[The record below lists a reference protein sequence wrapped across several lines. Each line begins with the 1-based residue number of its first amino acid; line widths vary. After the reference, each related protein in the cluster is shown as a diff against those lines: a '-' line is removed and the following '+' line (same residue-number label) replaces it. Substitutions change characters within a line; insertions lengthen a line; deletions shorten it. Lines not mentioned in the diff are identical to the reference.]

1 MNKNDESERN
11 GFVWPVILKNP
22 NAHANVDFY
31 YGPYDSLD
39 SLKEGVPNDLWVPG
53 FTAAVQ
59 DENGVVTEWWVQGEG
74 ASAHWEQ
81 KGVRHDT
88 YVALKG
94 VLHSMAELEAIE
106 KPEVGDM
113 YLVPE
118 EGETGSFLEYVY
130 TGDKWELLG
139 RNSGKTRGVLTMIES
154 DGTKKFNGYT
164 DMSVDLSKYAKKSEI
179 LKPSLSFM
187 YMDPGE
193 GYSYY
198 YDNDGLKQYSGL
210 TMMRYTDDHPSSD
223 GSRFAVEIGP
233 VKDYFNIIV
242 TLNGAYYRYGRW
254 KRWRLNPLV
263 LAVRIS
269 HDADGN
275 LTTEPLYDP
284 YGLERV
290 GLSTTVEYQRY
301 TLTHHLKTSGIVKG
315 IGTYSVMGS
324 VEAQPLFPTS
334 AFMSFVVKS
343 PDTVDFFLS
352 SGSTETEVVEF
363 AECDLFFYDFT
374 VY

>member
-59 DENGVVTEWWVQGEG
+59 DEDGVVTEWWVQGEG
-74 ASAHWEQ
+74 ASARWEQ

-94 VLHSMAELEAIE
+94 VLQSLDELEAIE

-139 RNSGKTRGVLTMIES
+139 RNSSKTRGVLTMIES
-154 DGTKKFNGYT
+154 DGAKEFNGYT
-164 DMSVDLSKYAKKSEI
+164 DMSVDLSKYAKKDEI
-179 LKPSLSFM
+179 LKPYLSFM

-198 YDNDGLKQYSGL
+198 YDNDGLRQYSGL
-210 TMMRYTDDHPSSD
+210 TMLRYTDDHTSSD
-223 GSRFAVEIGP
+223 GSNIAVEIGP
-233 VKDYFNIIV
+233 VKDYDRISV
-242 TLNGAYYRYGRW
+242 TLNGTFYRYGKW
-254 KRWRLNPLV
+254 KQWRLNPLV

-284 YGLERV
+284 YELERS
-290 GLSTTVEYQRY
+290 GLSTTVYDQRY
-301 TLTHHLKTSGIVKG
+301 TLTHNLKSSGVVKG
-315 IGTYSVMGS
+315 AGMYSVMGS
-324 VEAQPLFPTS
+324 AIQLLFSTGPYVS
-334 AFMSFVVKS
+334 VVLPR
-343 PDTVDFFLS
+343 PDTVDFFVKD
-352 SGSTETEVVEF
+352 GTEYVTF
-363 AECDLFFYDFT
+363 SYCDLFFYDFT

>member
-59 DENGVVTEWWVQGEG
+59 DDDGVVTEWWVQGEG
-74 ASAHWEQ
+74 ASARWEQ

-94 VLHSMAELEAIE
+94 VLQSLAELEAIE
-106 KPEVGDM
+106 NPEVGDM

-118 EGETGSFLEYVY
+118 EGETGSFLEYVN

-154 DGTKKFNGYT
+154 DGSKEFNGYT
-164 DMSVDLSKYAKKSEI
+164 DMSVDLSKYVKKDELLNKDLNI
-179 LKPSLSFM
+179 M
-187 YMDPGE
+187 YMHPKE

-198 YDNDGLKQYSGL
+198 YDAYGAMQYSGL
-210 TMMRYTDDHPSSD
+210 RKKTHTDGQTWND
-223 GSRFAVEIGP
+223 GTKTAVEIGTE
-233 VKDYFNIIV
+233 KDYNIIRV
-242 TLNGAYYRYGRW
+242 TTKGAYYRYNRAYI
-254 KRWRLNPLV
+254 WRLNPLV
-263 LAVRIS
+263 LVVRINS
-269 HDADGN
+269 SMVVSIM
-275 LTTEPLYDP
+275 YDP
-284 YGLERV
+284 YIIGTINLQ
-290 GLSTTVEYQRY
+290 VENGRY
-301 TLTHHLKTSGIVKG
+301 TLTHNLVKYGVARDKFSYSMMSSIQNETTGTGPYVTVVSKNENTIEFKVKNGSGDDPF
-315 IGTYSVMGS
+315 T
-324 VEAQPLFPTS
+324 F
-334 AFMSFVVKS
+334 
-343 PDTVDFFLS
+343 
-352 SGSTETEVVEF
+352 
-363 AECDLFFYDFT
+363 CDLFFYDFT

>member
-59 DENGVVTEWWVQGEG
+59 DDDGVVTEWWVQGEG
-74 ASAHWEQ
+74 ASARWEQ

-94 VLHSMAELEAIE
+94 VLQSLDELEAIE

-118 EGETGSFLEYVY
+118 EGETGSFLEYVN

-154 DGTKKFNGYT
+154 DGAKEFNGYT
-164 DMSVDLSKYAKKSEI
+164 DMSVDLSKYVKKDELLNQDLNI
-179 LKPSLSFM
+179 M
-187 YMDPGE
+187 YMHLKE

-198 YDNDGLKQYSGL
+198 YDNGVMQYSGFRNK
-210 TMMRYTDDHPSSD
+210 THTDGKTWSD
-223 GSRFAVEIGP
+223 GTKTAVEIGP
-233 VKDYFNIIV
+233 EKNYNTIRV
-242 TLNGAYYRYGRW
+242 TEKGAYYRFGNYA
-254 KRWRLNPLV
+254 RWRLSPLV

-269 HDADGN
+269 NSVLMSDKM
-275 LTTEPLYDP
+275 YDP
-284 YGLERV
+284 YNLRKYVSLKVNDG
-290 GLSTTVEYQRY
+290 RY
-301 TLTHHLKTSGIVKG
+301 TLTHNLVTSGITKDESSYSMTSSVRQVTTGNGAYLTVLSQNKNTIEFKVKN
-315 IGTYSVMGS
+315 GS
-324 VEAQPLFPTS
+324 GNA
-334 AFMSFVVKS
+334 SFVC
-343 PDTVDFFLS
+343 
-352 SGSTETEVVEF
+352 
-363 AECDLFFYDFT
+363 CDLFFYDFT

>member
-59 DENGVVTEWWVQGEG
+59 DKDGVVTEWWVQGEG
-74 ASAHWEQ
+74 ASARWEQ

-94 VLHSMAELEAIE
+94 VLQSLDELEAIE

-154 DGTKKFNGYT
+154 DGAKEFNGYT
-164 DMSVDLSKYAKKSEI
+164 DMSVDLSKYAKKDEI
-179 LKPSLSFM
+179 LKPYLSFM
-187 YMDPGE
+187 YMDPVE

-198 YDNDGLKQYSGL
+198 YDNDGHEQYSGL
-210 TMMRYTDDHPSSD
+210 FINRYTDDD
-223 GSRFAVEIGP
+223 GTHMNVEISP
-233 VKDYFNIIV
+233 VKGWDRISV
-242 TLNGAYYRYGRW
+242 TERGAYYRYGRW
-254 KRWRLNPLV
+254 KQYRLNPLV

-284 YGLERV
+284 YGLERS
-290 GLSTTVEYQRY
+290 GLSTTVDFHRY
-301 TLTHHLKTSGIVKG
+301 TLTHNLKSSGVVKEAG
-315 IGTYSVMGS
+315 MYSVIGS
-324 VEAQPLFPTS
+324 AVQILFSTTPYVS
-334 AFMSFVVKS
+334 VVVPF
-343 PDTVDFFLS
+343 PDTVDFFVVDS
-352 SGSTETEVVEF
+352 SGDASF
-363 AECDLFFYDFT
+363 SYCDLFFYDFSM
-374 VY
+374 Y

>member
-59 DENGVVTEWWVQGEG
+59 DKDGVVTEWWVQGEG
-74 ASAHWEQ
+74 ASARWEQ

-94 VLHSMAELEAIE
+94 VLQSLDELEAIE

-139 RNSGKTRGVLTMIES
+139 RNSSKTRGVLTMIES
-154 DGTKKFNGYT
+154 DGAKEFNGHT
-164 DMSVDLSKYAKKSEI
+164 DMSVDLSKYAKKDEI
-179 LKPSLSFM
+179 LKPYLSLM

-198 YDNDGLKQYSGL
+198 YDNDGLRQYSGF
-210 TMMRYTDDHPSSD
+210 TMIKYTDDHTLGD
-223 GSRFAVEIGP
+223 GSQMAVEIGP
-233 VKDYFNIIV
+233 AKDYDKISV
-242 TLNGAYYRYGRW
+242 TPNGTYYRYGRW
-254 KRWRLNPLV
+254 KQYRLNPLV

-284 YGLERV
+284 YGLQRIGFSITLDER
-290 GLSTTVEYQRY
+290 LY
-301 TLTHHLKTSGIVKG
+301 TLKHNLKSSGVVKEEG
-315 IGTYSVMGS
+315 KYSVMGS
-324 VEAQPLFPTS
+324 AIQLLFSS
-334 AFMSFVVKS
+334 APYVSVVLPDPDHVCFLVKDGTEYVTFSF
-343 PDTVDFFLS
+343 
-352 SGSTETEVVEF
+352 
-363 AECDLFFYDFT
+363 CDLFFYDFSL
-374 VY
+374 Y

>member
-1 MNKNDESERN
+1 MNKNDESARN

-59 DENGVVTEWWVQGEG
+59 DEDGVVTEWWVQGEG
-74 ASAHWEQ
+74 ASARWEQ

-94 VLHSMAELEAIE
+94 VLQSLDELEAID

-154 DGTKKFNGYT
+154 DGAKEFNGYT
-164 DMSVDLSKYAKKSEI
+164 DMSVDLSKYAKKDEI
-179 LKPSLSFM
+179 LKPPLSFM

-198 YDNDGLKQYSGL
+198 YDDDGLEQYSGI
-210 TMMRYTDDHPSSD
+210 TTKKYTDDHPSSD
-223 GSRFAVEIGP
+223 GSKMAVEIGP
-233 VKDYFNIIV
+233 VKDYDIITV
-242 TLNGAYYRYGRW
+242 TPKGTYYRYGKW
-254 KRWRLNPLV
+254 KQYRLNPLV
-263 LAVRIS
+263 LAVRIFN
-269 HDADGN
+269 HVDGN

-290 GLSTTVEYQRY
+290 GLSTTVDHNLY
-301 TLTHHLKTSGIVKG
+301 TLTHNLKSSGVVKVEWM
-315 IGTYSVMGS
+315 YSVMGS
-324 VEAQPLFPTS
+324 AIQLLFATSPNVSVGLPL
-334 AFMSFVVKS
+334 
-343 PDTVDFFLS
+343 PDTVDFVVKN
-352 SGSTETEVVEF
+352 GTEYVSF
-363 AECDLFFYDFT
+363 AYCDLFFYDFS

>member
-1 MNKNDESERN
+1 MNKNDEKERN

-59 DENGVVTEWWVQGEG
+59 DKDGVVTEWWVQGEG
-74 ASAHWEQ
+74 RRARWEQ

-94 VLHSMAELEAIE
+94 VLQSLDELEAIE
-106 KPEVGDM
+106 NPEVGDM

-118 EGETGSFLEYVY
+118 EGETGSFLEYVH

-154 DGTKKFNGYT
+154 DGAKEFNGYT
-164 DMSVDLSKYAKKSEI
+164 DISVDLSKYAKKDEI
-179 LKPSLSFM
+179 LKPSQSLM
-187 YMDPGE
+187 YMDPGKRYS
-193 GYSYY
+193 YSYY
-198 YDNDGLKQYSGL
+198 YDNDGRMQYSGL
-210 TMMRYTDDHPSSD
+210 TIYRYTDSD
-223 GSRFAVEIGP
+223 GSKMGVEIGP
-233 VKDYFNIIV
+233 AKDWDRISV
-242 TLNGAYYRYGRW
+242 TESGAYYRYGRW
-254 KRWRLNPLV
+254 AQWRLNPLV

-284 YGLERV
+284 YGVQRS
-290 GLSTTVEYQRY
+290 GLSTTVDDQRY
-301 TLTHHLKTSGIVKG
+301 TLTHNLKSSGVVKG
-315 IGTYSVMGS
+315 KGMYSVMGS
-324 VEAQPLFPTS
+324 AIQILFSTAPYVS
-334 AFMSFVVKS
+334 VVLPY
-343 PDTVDFFLS
+343 PDTVDFFVKD
-352 SGSTETEVVEF
+352 GTEYVTF
-363 AECDLFFYDFT
+363 SICDLFFYDFT

>member
-59 DENGVVTEWWVQGEG
+59 DEDGVVTEWWVQGEG
-74 ASAHWEQ
+74 ASARWEQ

-94 VLHSMAELEAIE
+94 VLHSLAELEAIE

-113 YLVPE
+113 YFVPE

-154 DGTKKFNGYT
+154 DGAKEFNGYT
-164 DMSVDLSKYAKKSEI
+164 DMSVDLRKYVKKNEFLNDLNI
-179 LKPSLSFM
+179 VYKEPSDGCF
-187 YMDPGE
+187 
-193 GYSYY
+193 YY
-198 YDNDGLKQYSGL
+198 YDVDGLKKYAGFEIN
-210 TMMRYTDDHPSSD
+210 MYTGDHTSVD
-223 GSRFAVEIGP
+223 GTDRDVRIGP
-233 VKDYFNIIV
+233 AKDVGIIV
-242 TLNGAYYRYGRW
+242 TTEGTYFKNYRLPSV
-254 KRWRLNPLV
+254 RLNPLV

-284 YGLERV
+284 YGVQLS
-290 GLSTTVEYQRY
+290 GLSTTVNDQLY
-301 TLTHHLKTSGIVKG
+301 TLTHNLKSSGVVKG
-315 IGTYSVMGS
+315 KGMYSVIGS
-324 VEAQPLFPTS
+324 AIQILFSTAPYVS
-334 AFMSFVVKS
+334 VVLPF
-343 PDTVDFFLS
+343 PDTVGFCVKD
-352 SGSTETEVVEF
+352 GTDYVEF
-363 AECDLFFYDFT
+363 SFCDLFFYDFT

>member
-59 DENGVVTEWWVQGEG
+59 DEDGVVTEWWVQGEG
-74 ASAHWEQ
+74 ASARWEQ

-94 VLHSMAELEAIE
+94 VLQSMAELEAIE

-118 EGETGSFLEYVY
+118 EGETGSFLEYVN

-154 DGTKKFNGYT
+154 DGTKEFNGYT
-164 DMSVDLSKYAKKSEI
+164 DMSVDLSKYAKKDEL
-179 LKPSLSFM
+179 LKQDLSVM

-198 YDNDGLKQYSGL
+198 YDADGVKQYSGF
-210 TMMRYTDDHPSSD
+210 TMKKYTDDLPFGD
-223 GSRFAVEIGP
+223 GSKIAVQIGP
-233 VKDYFNIIV
+233 VKKYDNISV
-242 TLNGAYYRYGRW
+242 TPRGTYYRHGSW
-254 KRWRLNPLV
+254 KQYRLNPLV

-269 HDADGN
+269 HDSDGN
-275 LTTEPLYDP
+275 LNTQPLYDP
-284 YGLERV
+284 YELQVIGLH
-290 GLSTTVEYQRY
+290 TTLNDNLY
-301 TLTHHLKTSGIVKG
+301 TLKHNLKSSGVVKG
-315 IGTYSVMGS
+315 EEMYSVMGTAIQMLIATSPYVS
-324 VEAQPLFPTS
+324 VVFPLDDTLG
-334 AFMSFVVKS
+334 FVV
-343 PDTVDFFLS
+343 TN
-352 SGSTETEVVEF
+352 GTEYIGF
-363 AECDLFFYDFT
+363 DYCDLFFYDFSFFW
-374 VY
+374 

>member
-59 DENGVVTEWWVQGEG
+59 DEYGVVTEWWVQGEG
-74 ASAHWEQ
+74 ASARWEQ

-154 DGTKKFNGYT
+154 DGTKEFNGYT
-164 DMSVDLSKYAKKSEI
+164 DMSVDLSKYAKKDEI
-179 LKPSLSFM
+179 LKQDQSIM
-187 YMDPGE
+187 YMRKDNGH
-193 GYSYY
+193 SYY
-198 YDNDGLKQYSGL
+198 YVNGMPMYAGLSNRTLNDGTHVAVDIGL
-210 TMMRYTDDHPSSD
+210 YADR
-223 GSRFAVEIGP
+223 
-233 VKDYFNIIV
+233 NIIRV
-242 TLNGAYYRYGRW
+242 TENGAYYGYRDWYL
-254 KRWRLNPLV
+254 WRINPLV
-263 LAVRIS
+263 LAVRIHHNTDS
-269 HDADGN
+269 N
-275 LTTEPLYDP
+275 LSTEPLYNP
-284 YGLERV
+284 YKLQQGDIY
-290 GLSTTVEYQRY
+290 TKVENGIY
-301 TLTHHLKTSGIVKG
+301 TMTHNLVNKG
-315 IGTYSVMGS
+315 ITKNENSYSMTSSVRLSRTYLSAYLTVMSQNKNTIEFYVNYHEGG
-324 VEAQPLFPTS
+324 
-334 AFMSFVVKS
+334 VVF
-343 PDTVDFFLS
+343 T
-352 SGSTETEVVEF
+352 T
-363 AECDLFFYDFT
+363 CDLFFYDFST
-374 VY
+374 Y

>member
-59 DENGVVTEWWVQGEG
+59 DDDGVVTEWWVQGEG
-74 ASAHWEQ
+74 ASARWEQ

-94 VLHSMAELEAIE
+94 VLQSLDELEAIE

-118 EGETGSFLEYVY
+118 EGETGSFLEYVN

-154 DGTKKFNGYT
+154 DGAKEFNGYT
-164 DMSVDLSKYAKKSEI
+164 DMSVDLSKYVKKDELLNRDLNI
-179 LKPSLSFM
+179 M
-187 YMDPGE
+187 YMHLKE

-198 YDNDGLKQYSGL
+198 YDADGVMQYSGFRMK
-210 TMMRYTDDHPSSD
+210 THTGDTTWSD
-223 GSRFAVEIGP
+223 GTKTAVEIGP
-233 VKDYFNIIV
+233 VKNYNTIRV
-242 TLNGAYYRYGRW
+242 TEKGAYYRFGNW
-254 KRWRLNPLV
+254 ARWRLSPLV
-263 LAVRIS
+263 LAVRIKKQ
-269 HDADGN
+269 GVL
-275 LTTEPLYDP
+275 LTKLYDP
-284 YGLERV
+284 YNLYKNASLEFKNDH
-290 GLSTTVEYQRY
+290 Y
-301 TLTHHLKTSGIVKG
+301 TLTHNLVTSGITKDTESYSMTSSVQYNAAHTAVSVTVIMKWDDSIDFIVKD
-315 IGTYSVMGS
+315 GS
-324 VEAQPLFPTS
+324 GDA
-334 AFMSFVVKS
+334 SFS
-343 PDTVDFFLS
+343 D
-352 SGSTETEVVEF
+352 
-363 AECDLFFYDFT
+363 CDLFFYDFT

>member
-59 DENGVVTEWWVQGEG
+59 DEDGVVTEWWVQGEG
-74 ASAHWEQ
+74 ASARWEQ

-94 VLHSMAELEAIE
+94 VLQSLDELDAIE

-118 EGETGSFLEYVY
+118 EGETGSFLEYVN

-139 RNSGKTRGVLTMIES
+139 RNSSKTRGVLTMIES
-154 DGTKKFNGYT
+154 DGAKEFNGHT
-164 DMSVDLSKYAKKSEI
+164 DMSVDLSKYAKKDEI
-179 LKPSLSFM
+179 LKPYLSFM

-198 YDNDGLKQYSGL
+198 YDNDGLMQYSGF
-210 TMMRYTDDHPSSD
+210 TMKKYTDDHTSSD
-223 GSRFAVEIGP
+223 GSKMAVEIGP
-233 VKDYFNIIV
+233 VKDYDIISV
-242 TLNGAYYRYGRW
+242 TPKGTYYRYGKW
-254 KRWRLNPLV
+254 KQWRLNPLV

-269 HDADGN
+269 NDADGN

-284 YGLERV
+284 YGLQRS
-290 GLSTTVEYQRY
+290 GLSTTLDDHLY
-301 TLTHHLKTSGIVKG
+301 TLTHNLKSSGVVKG
-315 IGTYSVMGS
+315 EGMYSVMGS
-324 VEAQPLFPTS
+324 AIQLLLSTAPYVSVVLPFPDTVG
-334 AFMSFVVKS
+334 FVVK
-343 PDTVDFFLS
+343 D
-352 SGSTETEVVEF
+352 GTEYVTF
-363 AECDLFFYDFT
+363 SYCDLFFYDFT

>member
-59 DENGVVTEWWVQGEG
+59 DEDGVVTEWWVQGEG
-74 ASAHWEQ
+74 ASARWEQ

-94 VLHSMAELEAIE
+94 VLQSMAELEAIE

-154 DGTKKFNGYT
+154 DGAKKFNGYT
-164 DMSVDLSKYAKKSEI
+164 DMSVDLSKYAKKDEI
-179 LKPSLSFM
+179 LKQNLSLM
-187 YMDPGE
+187 YMDPIVGE
-193 GYSYY
+193 SYY
-198 YDNDGLKQYSGL
+198 YDADGVMQYSGL
-210 TMMRYTDDHPSSD
+210 TMKTYRNGGTFDDGTNEVLNIGL
-223 GSRFAVEIGP
+223 GSNYKRICITKKGI
-233 VKDYFNIIV
+233 YFN
-242 TLNGAYYRYGRW
+242 LNYG
-254 KRWRLNPLV
+254 KIWRLNPLV
-263 LAVRIS
+263 LAVRIYFKT
-269 HDADGN
+269 DGN
-275 LTTEPLYDP
+275 PTTEPLFDP
-284 YGLERV
+284 YGLKLR
-290 GLSTTVEYQRY
+290 GLSTTLDGHIY
-301 TLTHHLKTSGIVKG
+301 TLTHNLKSSGVVKG
-315 IGTYSVMGS
+315 EGMYSVMGS
-324 VEAQPLFPTS
+324 AMQMLSPTETYVS
-334 AFMSFVVKS
+334 VMSPF
-343 PDTVDFFLS
+343 PDTVSFNVKNGAQYVAFNY
-352 SGSTETEVVEF
+352 
-363 AECDLFFYDFT
+363 CDLFFYDFT

>member
-22 NAHANVDFY
+22 NAHANIDFY

-59 DENGVVTEWWVQGEG
+59 DEDGVVTEWWVQGEG
-74 ASAHWEQ
+74 ASARWEQ

-94 VLHSMAELEAIE
+94 VLHSLAELEAIE

-154 DGTKKFNGYT
+154 DGAKEFNGYT

-179 LKPSLSFM
+179 LKPSLSLM
-187 YMDPGE
+187 YMDLESGS
-193 GYSYY
+193 SYY
-198 YDNDGLKQYSGL
+198 YDNHGLDQYAGLTINRNTDDDGLSHP
-210 TMMRYTDDHPSSD
+210 TM
-223 GSRFAVEIGP
+223 VIGP
-233 VKDYFNIIV
+233 EKNYNTISL
-242 TLNGAYYRYGRW
+242 TERGAYYRYGTC
-254 KRWRLNPLV
+254 KKYRLNPLV

-284 YGLERV
+284 YGVQLR
-290 GLSTTVEYQRY
+290 GLSTILDNSRY
-301 TLTHHLKTSGIVKG
+301 TLTHNLKSSGVVKAEWR
-315 IGTYSVMGS
+315 YSVMGS
-324 VEAQPLFPTS
+324 AIQPSQSSNEPFVSVLLQSPDLIR
-334 AFMSFVVKS
+334 FVVTDGTKRVS
-343 PDTVDFFLS
+343 FKY
-352 SGSTETEVVEF
+352 
-363 AECDLFFYDFT
+363 CDLFFYDFSL
-374 VY
+374 Y

>member
-1 MNKNDESERN
+1 MNKNDEKERN

-59 DENGVVTEWWVQGEG
+59 DDDGVVTEWWVQGEG
-74 ASAHWEQ
+74 ASARWEQ

-94 VLHSMAELEAIE
+94 VLQSLDELEAIE

-118 EGETGSFLEYVY
+118 EGETGSFLEYVN

-154 DGTKKFNGYT
+154 DGAKEFNGYT
-164 DMSVDLSKYAKKSEI
+164 DMSVDLSKYAKKDEI
-179 LKPSLSFM
+179 LNPYLSLM
-187 YMDPGE
+187 YMDPVE
-193 GYSYY
+193 GYSYC
-198 YDNDGLKQYSGL
+198 YDDDGRIQYSGL
-210 TMMRYTDDHPSSD
+210 TMTRYTGDHTSSD
-223 GSRFAVEIGP
+223 GSKIAVEIGP
-233 VKDYFNIIV
+233 YKDYNTISV
-242 TLNGAYYRYGRW
+242 TPNGAFYRYT
-254 KRWRLNPLV
+254 KQKQYRLNPLV
-263 LAVRIS
+263 LAVRITL
-269 HDADGN
+269 HNDN
-275 LTTEPLYDP
+275 TVITKPLYDP
-284 YGLERV
+284 YGLEQF
-290 GLSTTVEYQRY
+290 GLYTKVDEHIY
-301 TLTHHLKTSGIVKG
+301 TLTHNLKAHRVVNGEG
-315 IGTYSVMGS
+315 MYSVIGS
-324 VEAQPLFPTS
+324 AIQIILFPTPIVS
-334 AFMSFVVKS
+334 LLITGPDELVFYVTDGKDFVSF
-343 PDTVDFFLS
+343 TY
-352 SGSTETEVVEF
+352 
-363 AECDLFFYDFT
+363 CDLFFYDFT

>member
-22 NAHANVDFY
+22 NAHANIDFY

-59 DENGVVTEWWVQGEG
+59 DEDGVVTEWWVQGEG
-74 ASAHWEQ
+74 ASARWEQ

-94 VLHSMAELEAIE
+94 VLQSLAELEAIE

-139 RNSGKTRGVLTMIES
+139 RNSGKTRGVLTMIEN

-164 DMSVDLSKYAKKSEI
+164 DMSVDLSKYAKKDEI
-179 LKPSLSFM
+179 LKQDLSLM
-187 YMDPGE
+187 YVDPIVGS
-193 GYSYY
+193 SYY
-198 YDNDGLKQYSGL
+198 YDADGVMQYSGL
-210 TMMRYTDDHPSSD
+210 TMYRYIYGNTFVD
-223 GSRFAVEIGP
+223 GSKKVLHIGLGGNYNRISITE
-233 VKDYFNIIV
+233 KGIYFNLKSPV
-242 TLNGAYYRYGRW
+242 SC
-254 KRWRLNPLV
+254 RLNPLV

-269 HDADGN
+269 KDADGN
-275 LTTEPLYDP
+275 LTTKTLYDP
-284 YGLERV
+284 YDVE
-290 GLSTTVEYQRY
+290 LSGISTIFNNSRY
-301 TLTHHLKTSGIVKG
+301 IVTHNLKSSGVVKDESKYSVMCSATSKPLTSGIPFV
-315 IGTYSVMGS
+315 SVMRQLPDGIMFR
-324 VEAQPLFPTS
+324 VTGFGEYD
-334 AFMSFVVKS
+334 SF
-343 PDTVDFFLS
+343 DY
-352 SGSTETEVVEF
+352 
-363 AECDLFFYDFT
+363 CDLFFYDFSL
-374 VY
+374 Y

>member
-1 MNKNDESERN
+1 MNKNDEKERN

-59 DENGVVTEWWVQGEG
+59 DKDGVVTEWWVQGEG
-74 ASAHWEQ
+74 ASARWEQ
-81 KGVRHDT
+81 KGVRYDT
-88 YVALKG
+88 YMALKG
-94 VLHSMAELEAIE
+94 VLQSLDELEAIE

-118 EGETGSFLEYVY
+118 EGETGSFLEYVH

-139 RNSGKTRGVLTMIES
+139 RNSCKTRGVLTMIES
-154 DGTKKFNGYT
+154 DGAKNFNGYT
-164 DMSVDLSKYAKKSEI
+164 DVSVDLSKYVKKDELLNQDLNI
-179 LKPSLSFM
+179 M
-187 YMDPGE
+187 YMHLKE

-198 YDNDGLKQYSGL
+198 YDADGVMQYSGFRMK
-210 TMMRYTDDHPSSD
+210 THTDSQTWSD
-223 GSRFAVEIGP
+223 GTKTAVEIGP
-233 VKDYFNIIV
+233 EKNYNTIRV
-242 TLNGAYYRYGRW
+242 TEKGAYYRFGKW
-254 KRWRLNPLV
+254 ARWRLNPLV

-269 HDADGN
+269 NDADGN

-284 YGLERV
+284 YGLQRS
-290 GLSTTVEYQRY
+290 GLSTT
-301 TLTHHLKTSGIVKG
+301 LDDHLYILKHNLKSSGVVKG
-315 IGTYSVMGS
+315 EGMYSVMGS
-324 VEAQPLFPTS
+324 AIQLLFSS
-334 AFMSFVVKS
+334 APYVSVVLPF
-343 PDTVDFFLS
+343 PDTVGFIVKD
-352 SGSTETEVVEF
+352 GTEYVTF
-363 AECDLFFYDFT
+363 SYCDLFFYDFT